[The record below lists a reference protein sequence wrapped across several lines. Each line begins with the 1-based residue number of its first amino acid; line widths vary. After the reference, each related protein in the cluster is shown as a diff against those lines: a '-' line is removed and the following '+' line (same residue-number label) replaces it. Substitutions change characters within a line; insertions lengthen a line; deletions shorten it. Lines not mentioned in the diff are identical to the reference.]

1 MTGRTESGRSG
12 SVAAALL
19 TLTALVA
26 LVYGSS
32 VSYEFVFDDGL
43 LVTENPVSS
52 WSLDRTPDLF
62 RSAAEGVTYRPV
74 RMLSYM
80 VDHAIAGGHE
90 AWVFHLSNL
99 LWHIAAVLTVFG
111 LARALLGG
119 LIGPWLTAAI
129 FAVHPLGSEAVVYV
143 AGRRDLLLGLF
154 STASLWSLWHL
165 LEARSAKARLGNA
178 LAALLLAMLALGSK
192 EIAVVLPVL
201 AVLLALLR
209 WRQHPQAF
217 AKISVRQRIG
227 MAAGG
232 AVVIGAVGW
241 LYEPEIRRGI
251 VSLMAD
257 QGLAPQPALSFLVL
271 AHYLVK
277 MMWPQTLQA
286 DYRPH
291 AFSLPEAAID
301 GPSFLAA
308 AFLVVWVGL
317 GFWLLWRGRVAGVGL
332 LWALVALLP
341 VGQLLPYG
349 ELIAEHNSY
358 LPLVGFSLA
367 IGDGIGRLAARRQD
381 WAWGLAVVL
390 VAVLSARTMARVPVW
405 ANDVTLW
412 QATLE
417 VAPRAARSRHNL
429 AVAQAQGGQLLEAR
443 ESFLAALE
451 LVPGDPDVLL
461 GLGAMEERL
470 GDHVAAE
477 ELAHQVMAVRPDVE
491 AMTLLGWTQLGQGK
505 LDQARESFSLVLQV
519 APEAGEG
526 VRGMRLV
533 EQRLQRRRPR
543 KPPE

>member
-1 MTGRTESGRSG
+1 MTGRTESRPGR

-26 LVYGSS
+26 LVYGTS

-52 WSLDRTPDLF
+52 WSLERAPDLF
-62 RSAAEGVTYRPV
+62 SFAADGVTYRPV
-74 RMLSYM
+74 RMFSYM
-80 VDHAIAGGHE
+80 VDHAVAGGHE

-99 LWHIAAVLTVFG
+99 LWHLAAVFTVFG

-119 LIGPWLTAAI
+119 LIGPWLAAAV

-154 STASLWSLWHL
+154 STASLWSFWHL
-165 LEARSAKARLGNA
+165 LEAPSAKARLWSA

-209 WRQHPQAF
+209 WRQHPQALSMSF
-217 AKISVRQRIG
+217 PRQWLG
-227 MAAGG
+227 LVVGG
-232 AVVIGAVGW
+232 SVVIGAVGW
-241 LYEPEIRRGI
+241 LYEPEIRRGV
-251 VSLMAD
+251 VSLMDD

-271 AHYLVK
+271 AHYLLR
-277 MMWPQTLQA
+277 MLWPQTLQA

-291 AFSLPEAAID
+291 AFPLPEAAID
-301 GPSFLAA
+301 GPSLLAA
-308 AFLVVWVGL
+308 ALLGVWVVLGL
-317 GFWLLWRGRVAGVGL
+317 WLLWRGRVAGFGL

-367 IGDGIGRLAARRQD
+367 IGDGIGGLAARRREL
-381 WAWGLAVVL
+381 AWGLAMVL
-390 VAVLSARTMARVPVW
+390 VALLSARTMARVPVW
-405 ANDVTLW
+405 ANEVTLW

-429 AVAQAQGGQLLEAR
+429 AVAFAQRGQLLEAR
-443 ESFLAALE
+443 ESFLAALD

-477 ELAHQVMAVRPDVE
+477 RIAHQVMAVRPDIE

-505 LDQARESFSLVLQV
+505 LDQARESFALVLQ
-519 APEAGEG
+519 ADPAAIEG
-526 VRGMRLV
+526 GRGMRLV
-533 EQRLQRRRPR
+533 EQRIQRRQPPRPQ
-543 KPPE
+543 E